1 MMNKTISRMLAMV
14 MLVIAIIFFAFA
26 ITHPM
31 LSFPWSNKITYTI
44 YAVYTL
50 IMIILFITLW
60 RKKK

>member
-1 MMNKTISRMLAMV
+1 MLAMV